1 MKPRSDLTSCQFG
14 RLTALHVSEAR
25 KYGKLCW
32 ECVCDCGAVV
42 VVPAAN
48 LRNGNTR
55 SCGCLKLTPGTRGN
69 VVDMT
74 GRTFGRWT
82 VLGPVG
88 ADRNGSAMW
97 TCRCACGVE
106 RLVVGT
112 NLRNGGSRSCGCLK
126 LDRLAAKVRHGM
138 ADTLAYKRWES
149 IKQRCTNPKNP
160 SYKNYGGRGIT
171 MCAEWAASFERF
183 FADVGECPGP
193 GLSLD
198 RIDNDGNYEPGNV
211 RWATNS
217 EQMRNRRPL
226 RRVARADYEALEAEL
241 ERVRALLT

>member
-1 MKPRSDLTSCQFG
+1 
-14 RLTALHVSEAR
+14 
-25 KYGKLCW
+25 
-32 ECVCDCGAVV
+32 
-42 VVPAAN
+42 
-48 LRNGNTR
+48 
-55 SCGCLKLTPGTRGN
+55 
-69 VVDMT
+69 
-74 GRTFGRWT
+74 
-82 VLGPVG
+82 
-88 ADRNGSAMW
+88 
-97 TCRCACGVE
+97 
-106 RLVVGT
+106 
-112 NLRNGGSRSCGCLK
+112 
-126 LDRLAAKVRHGM
+126 M
-138 ADTLAYKRWES
+138 ADTLAYKRWKS

-226 RRVARADYEALEAEL
+226 RRVTRADYEALEAEL